1 MIVFKNMFL
10 KTNWLRLVSLTSFFC
25 VITATNRMANSVYP
39 DESGDRTL
47 PDQEKE
53 KEKKKKKERKKRGQ
67 QDFSFTNLDKYFS
80 CFSYTVL

>member
-1 MIVFKNMFL
+1 
-10 KTNWLRLVSLTSFFC
+10 
-25 VITATNRMANSVYP
+25 MANSVYP